1 MNWVKQNKF
10 LTGFIVVML
19 IGVGALGFELFTAS
33 SAYDEATENYTKASA
48 EYNRL
53 RHLVPYP
60 NRQNLTAYEEQK
72 QEAASVI
79 NAFESDLSKKEFPLE
94 SFSPE
99 GFQDKLKASVTAV
112 RAKATENGIKLPD
125 KFYLAFEKYETTP
138 PAPEAAAPLGR
149 ELKAIE
155 WVVNQYLSHSS
166 NAVEGV
172 VSLVRAD
179 LPQEKGGKGGKGGG
193 GSGPGAGGGPGNN
206 GPGGKGGPGGGGGSG
221 RRDLVKYH
229 PFDIAVSCKPAAL
242 REVLNTI
249 TGPQAPQFYVV
260 RQLRIHSSKEKGP
273 ARAGDAADND
283 KDKQTIHYILGE
295 EWMEVTARIEIVDFT
310 PPGEKPASDK
320 SSAAPKSAPR
330 P

>member
-10 LTGFIVVML
+10 LTGFLVVML
-19 IGVGALGFELFTAS
+19 IGVGALGFQVLSAS

-60 NRQNLTAYEEQK
+60 NRQNLAEYEKQK
-72 QEAASVI
+72 EEAASAI
-79 NAFESDLSKKEFPLE
+79 NAFETDLTKKEFPLE

-112 RAKATENGIKLPD
+112 RAKAAENGIKIPE
-125 KFYLAFEKYETTP
+125 KSYLAFERYETTP
-138 PAPEAAAPLGR
+138 PPPEAAAPLAR

-155 WVVNQYLSHSS
+155 WVVSQYLSHSS
-166 NAVEGV
+166 NAVEALI
-172 VSLVRAD
+172 SLTRAD
-179 LPQEKGGKGGKGGG
+179 LPEERGGKGGKGGGGG
-193 GSGPGAGGGPGNN
+193 GSGPGAGGSGPGA
-206 GPGGKGGPGGGGGSG
+206 KGGPGSNIGSG

-229 PFDIAVSCKPAAL
+229 PFDITVSCKPAAL
-242 REVLNTI
+242 REVLDSI

-260 RQLRIHSSKEKGP
+260 RQVRIRNSKEKGP
-273 ARAGDAADND
+273 PRAGDAAEAD

-295 EWMEVTARIEIVDFT
+295 EWIEVTLRIEIVDFT
-310 PPGEKPASDK
+310 KPGEKPASDK